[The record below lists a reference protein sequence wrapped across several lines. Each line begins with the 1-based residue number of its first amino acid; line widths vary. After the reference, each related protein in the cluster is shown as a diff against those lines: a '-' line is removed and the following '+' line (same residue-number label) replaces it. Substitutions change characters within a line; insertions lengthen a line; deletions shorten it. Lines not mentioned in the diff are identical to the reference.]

1 MGRWSDGSKSDR
13 GQQKYSRT
21 NARRRVLWTG
31 LAATSVSLI
40 LAHRSTTQTE
50 LWYSVIPTALEQ
62 NMHIFRAVLSDYQQ
76 AVPAL
81 TAAERASGAGSL
93 GMSVGLALMV
103 GPLLGARFL
112 AKTYEQ
118 ATYVALL
125 ALLAAAVTVYM
136 LPNAD
141 DNSTTADSKSTE
153 ERKDEFQ
160 NSRRHVL
167 SFLDVPSV
175 RSPAALFLLS
185 TRLLSALAFH
195 IFQTISAVSLRER
208 FEFGP
213 KEYGTFFSVV
223 GFFFAM
229 SQGPMATALLHRFG
243 HTSRGRVHL
252 LLACSL
258 CTTVLRYTAL
268 YTRNIP
274 LVYAS
279 FAVMVSAYGVLAT
292 IVTADTSHL
301 VPPQEA
307 GAFFGVLAAV
317 ESGAGMLGPLLGG
330 LLSKMG
336 SQPQQQESAAYTS
349 LIYLPLM
356 AILVLSAANLILM
369 ALGYEKLILNH
380 QQDISTTP
388 PSSSSSSVSTES
400 CPATSSDATASHK
413 KVD

>member
-1 MGRWSDGSKSDR
+1 MGRWSDGSKSDNS
-13 GQQKYSRT
+13 GDQKYSRT
-21 NARRRVLWTG
+21 NARRRALWTG

-40 LAHRSTTQTE
+40 LAHLSTTKTE

-62 NMHIFRAVLSDYQQ
+62 NMHIFRAVLSDYQE
-76 AVPAL
+76 AVPAM
-81 TAAERASGAGSL
+81 TAAERASSAGSL
-93 GMSVGLALMV
+93 GMSVGLALML

-112 AKTYEQ
+112 ANTYEQ

-125 ALLAAAVTVYM
+125 ALVAAAVTVYM
-136 LPNAD
+136 LPNAEY
-141 DNSTTADSKSTE
+141 NSTATMNKSTE

-160 NSRRHVL
+160 SSRRHVL

-229 SQGPMATALLHRFG
+229 SQGPMATALIHRFG

-258 CTTVLRYTAL
+258 CTAVLRYTAL

-336 SQPQQQESAAYTS
+336 TQLQQKQESAAYTS

-380 QQDISTTP
+380 QQDTSTAP
-388 PSSSSSSVSTES
+388 PSSSVSAES
-400 CPATSSDATASHK
+400 CPVTCSDATSSHK